1 MRMFDMDIEA
11 LLSMEYEEKLR
22 LILEGASDRGRSCKY
37 ALLLGTI
44 PKEAI
49 LRAAFAAEL
58 YHKGRVSYIIP
69 SGGVKHEYDGR
80 EISECD
86 LMTEVLIE
94 RGVPSSAIIRE
105 NSAETTRENMIYG
118 GLLLNRET
126 RLCGVDEL
134 MIVTSLW
141 HMRRSLAIAK
151 GFLPRKIEPIPAP
164 APLPCS
170 VEEWLSTDENRERV
184 DNEIRF
190 FKNLVEAKIAIKG

>member
-1 MRMFDMDIEA
+1 MRMFDLNTEE
-11 LLSMEYEEKLR
+11 LLSMNYEDKLS
-22 LILEGASDRGRSCKY
+22 LILEGAEDSGQSCEY

-44 PKEAI
+44 PEEAI

-58 YHKGRVSYIIP
+58 YHKGRVRRIIT
-69 SGGVKHEYDGR
+69 SGGVEHKFGDRYV
-80 EISECD
+80 SECD
-86 LMTEVLIE
+86 LMTEVLLE

-126 RLCGVDEL
+126 RLCGVDQI

-141 HMRRSLAIAK
+141 HMRRSLAIAS
-151 GFLPRKIEPIPAP
+151 GFLPRKLEPIPAP

-170 VEEWLSTDENRERV
+170 AQEWLNDEENRERV

-190 FKNLVEAKIAIKG
+190 FKSLVEAKIANKR